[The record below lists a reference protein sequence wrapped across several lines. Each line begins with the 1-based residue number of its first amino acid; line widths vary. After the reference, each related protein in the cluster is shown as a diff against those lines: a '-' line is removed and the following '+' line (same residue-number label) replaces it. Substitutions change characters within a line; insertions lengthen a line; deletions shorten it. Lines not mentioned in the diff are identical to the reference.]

1 METYLT
7 EHSHDGLTAWMW
19 QVTYV
24 RDGQEHTASGLAH
37 TRWEGKEAIRQA
49 IEAISAE
56 SLHDGALEE

>member
-24 RDGQEHTASGLAH
+24 QDGQEHTASGLAH

-49 IEAISAE
+49 IEA
-56 SLHDGALEE
+56 LHDGALEE